1 MITRLATSMSPW
13 TYSPNPLARM
23 MSRIVFVALSSLL
36 ALVPLVGVAIGG
48 AVVIASVHLGA
59 CYLVR
64 LFIKYC
70 FKGIDIPKDIIP
82 HVPNTITIYCTPDQ
96 FKEKH
101 MRAKDLPL
109 TIKLPLLVEDE
120 TATSLPE
127 GLDTPEML
135 VKICRFLHFTDFQHL
150 SMASKRSYFICKNN
164 REHLYKPEYF
174 AKYLNFSISEE
185 LFKKTAPFDNYMLY
199 FFLCKKICGKAER
212 PRNNDW
218 LSHTHLGS
226 LFPRHLIEQ
235 IGPFTF
241 LSIPYVDDF
250 TKAAQHA
257 IERTSIIE
265 TPFGGETIH
274 WIKLRFRMKI
284 NDQIVVQEIEQI
296 AVLGYGV
303 NWRSMSNTD
312 TNGLWSQG
320 LLLGKQE
327 CDFLISLL
335 KNPEGAQ
342 INNQYLHLNRKIFPR
357 NRDVPGTT
365 ICQIHATL
373 DPPLSNLLQE

>member
-1 MITRLATSMSPW
+1 MSPW

-23 MSRIVFVALSSLL
+23 MSRIVFIALSSLL
-36 ALVPLVGVAIGG
+36 VLVPLVGVVIGG
-48 AVVIASVHLGA
+48 AVVIASARLGA
-59 CYLVR
+59 RYLSH
-64 LFIKYC
+64 LFVKYC
-70 FKGIDIPKDIIP
+70 FRGLDIPKDIIP
-82 HVPNTITIYCTPDQ
+82 HVPTTITIYCTPDQ
-96 FKEKH
+96 FEEKH
-101 MRAKDLPL
+101 MHAKDLPV
-109 TIKLPLLVEDE
+109 TIKLPLLAEDE
-120 TATSLPE
+120 TATSLPK

-150 SMASKRSYFICKNN
+150 SMASKRSYFICKIN

-199 FFLCKKICGKAER
+199 FFLCKKICGQVVR
-212 PRNNDW
+212 PRNSDW
-218 LSHTHLGS
+218 LSHSHLGS
-226 LFPRHLIEQ
+226 FFSRHLIEQ

-265 TPFGGETIH
+265 TLVTGETIH
-274 WIKLRFRMKI
+274 LMKLRFRMKI
-284 NDQIVVQEIEQI
+284 NDQIIVQEIEQNT
-296 AVLGYGV
+296 VQGYGV
-303 NWRSMSNTD
+303 NWCSVNNTD
-312 TNGLWSQG
+312 NTNGLWSQG

-335 KNPEGAQ
+335 KNPQGAQ
-342 INNQYLHLNRKIFPR
+342 INNQYLHLNRKTFPR
-357 NRDVPGTT
+357 NRDVPGMA
-365 ICQIHATL
+365 ICQIHAIL